1 MKTNLKIFFLS
12 LLILNLSIPL
22 VPFAGAY
29 SDYELNA
36 FNLTFDLNIPSDKTN
51 DIHFDYDTRLTSYD
65 SLTSYENEDGQTV
78 FKALAHFELTLN
90 LFTAYSAIDVYN
102 DPIYQEKALTWA
114 TIITADEYDIPVAS
128 IALALL
134 VPLTAPFVIAEAANN
149 DDQTRDFVARYYD
162 WNLDSGIKNL
172 GWDGPLGF
180 DIDIADLTPGEL
192 DIVDVNGN
200 PITITQNAFESNIV
214 DIHVGESKTYDIGTY
229 FDHFL
234 NAEDTLGGISIN
246 DIRENADRTP
256 EATETSIEDFS
267 IGDIGDLFANEI
279 ENEFDAYD
287 LGVNSGSIE
296 LASTLAYG
304 SQGATRP
311 PTQGAT
317 ITNGFIDFTL
327 KPHVQPYQQTLYYT
341 DNPILI
347 FDTEDALFQTSA
359 GFQDASLVV
368 HSRKNR
374 IVGWHVY
381 NKVIQSKIN
390 VVAEIYSTCNI
401 DANLGGSGDDL
412 GIPDFQLEDIF
423 WNLVFQGDDEAIV
436 TFKTSPFYAW
446 LQTYGP
452 WIIGALVLI
461 GVLYFL
467 GPIIPQLMS
476 ASASKAIKKWGE
488 K

>member
-1 MKTNLKIFFLS
+1 
-12 LLILNLSIPL
+12 
-22 VPFAGAY
+22 
-29 SDYELNA
+29 
-36 FNLTFDLNIPSDKTN
+36 
-51 DIHFDYDTRLTSYD
+51 
-65 SLTSYENEDGQTV
+65 
-78 FKALAHFELTLN
+78 
-90 LFTAYSAIDVYN
+90 
-102 DPIYQEKALTWA
+102 
-114 TIITADEYDIPVAS
+114 
-128 IALALL
+128 
-134 VPLTAPFVIAEAANN
+134 
-149 DDQTRDFVARYYD
+149 
-162 WNLDSGIKNL
+162 
-172 GWDGPLGF
+172 
-180 DIDIADLTPGEL
+180 
-192 DIVDVNGN
+192 
-200 PITITQNAFESNIV
+200 
-214 DIHVGESKTYDIGTY
+214 
-229 FDHFL
+229 
-234 NAEDTLGGISIN
+234 
-246 DIRENADRTP
+246 
-256 EATETSIEDFS
+256 
-267 IGDIGDLFANEI
+267 
-279 ENEFDAYD
+279 
-287 LGVNSGSIE
+287 
-296 LASTLAYG
+296 
-304 SQGATRP
+304 
-311 PTQGAT
+311 
-317 ITNGFIDFTL
+317 
-327 KPHVQPYQQTLYYT
+327 
-341 DNPILI
+341 LI

-452 WIIGALVLI
+452 WIIGALILI